1 MIQVRPH
8 AIIMT
13 PSRAPRAARRLIVAC
28 LASLAGR
35 AAWGAET
42 GEITAVASVASAG
55 YSRTR
60 LANGNY
66 QAETYAF
73 GDGGHMNSTM
83 RDSTIDTLNFMNVAQ
98 TVAVP
103 LASQSYVP
111 AKDPKEAHLLIM
123 LYWGTTA
130 GTKNSSSSAEYEA
143 LQANQ
148 VGNPAPPPPPPT
160 TMAAAAASAGA
171 QASATMAA
179 IQRGAALQD
188 YNSVLATVAM
198 EDRQRD
204 QADGQNA
211 ALLGYDGE
219 LASRKGLEG
228 TALSRERED
237 LLAEVEDNR
246 YFVVLMAY
254 DFQTAWKD
262 KKHKLLWVTR
272 MSIRQR
278 GNDFGKALPAMAR
291 YASQYFGRNTNGLVR
306 KPLPEGR
313 VEVGVPRTIGVVPD
327 K

>member
-1 MIQVRPH
+1 MILGRLHAFIVNRSRP
-8 AIIMT
+8 
-13 PSRAPRAARRLIVAC
+13 RKAAQRLIMAC
-28 LASLAGR
+28 LASLASR
-35 AAWGAET
+35 AVQGAET
-42 GEITAVASVASAG
+42 GEITAVASVASNG

-66 QAETYAF
+66 QTETYAF
-73 GDGGHMNSTM
+73 GDGGHMNSTL
-83 RDSTIDTLNFMNVAQ
+83 RDPTIDSLTFMKVAQ

-103 LASQSYVP
+103 LASQNYVP

-130 GTKNSSSSAEYEA
+130 GTKNASSSAEYEA

-148 VGNPAPPPPPPT
+148 VGSPAPPPPPPT
-160 TMAAAAASAGA
+160 TMSAAAASAGA

-204 QADGQNA
+204 QADAQNA
-211 ALLGYDGE
+211 VLLGYDGE
-219 LASRKGLEG
+219 LASRVGLEG
-228 TALSRERED
+228 TALSRERDD

-291 YASQYFGRNTNGLVR
+291 YASQYFGRNTNGLIR

-313 VEVGVPRTIGVVPD
+313 VEVGVPRTIGIVPD

>member
-1 MIQVRPH
+1 MSL
-8 AIIMT
+8 
-13 PSRAPRAARRLIVAC
+13 SRAYKAIPC
-28 LASLAGR
+28 LAMAGW
-35 AAWGAET
+35 ALFSSPTTASGEEA
-42 GEITAVASVASAG
+42 GEITAVASVASDG
-55 YSRTR
+55 YVRTK
-60 LANGNY
+60 LADGSY

-73 GDGGHMNSTM
+73 GDGGHMNSPM
-83 RDSTIDTLNFMNVAQ
+83 RDSTIDSLKFMNVAQ

-103 LASQSYVP
+103 LASENYVP
-111 AKDPKEAHLLIM
+111 AKEPKDAHLLIM

-130 GTKNSSSSAEYEA
+130 GTKNASSSAEYEA

-148 VGNPAPPPPPPT
+148 VGSPAPPPPPPSP
-160 TMAAAAASAGA
+160 AAAAASSSGA
-171 QASATMAA
+171 QAAATMAA

-188 YNSVLATVAM
+188 FNSVLATVAM
-198 EDRQRD
+198 EDRQRS
-204 QADGQNA
+204 QADAQNA
-211 ALLGYDGE
+211 MLLGYDGE
-219 LASRKGLEG
+219 LASRQGEEG
-228 TALSRERED
+228 TALGHAHDD

-278 GNDFGKALPAMAR
+278 GNDFKKALPAMAR
-291 YASQYFGRNTNGLVR
+291 YASQYFGRNTNGLIR

-313 VEVGVPRTIGVVPD
+313 VEIGVPKTIGVLPD